1 MFTSFYVF
9 IMSFQVAEGIP
20 KPSDSD
26 PIDFNYIYN
35 VIIFIVVPILI
46 AVFYYLWRKGRS
58 NKE

>member
-1 MFTSFYVF
+1 
-9 IMSFQVAEGIP
+9 MSFQVAEGIP